1 MFRRQNNCT
10 NHCNNTAIRSATC
23 RAASAGNSVRYLAA
37 EAKALNDMGAAAA
50 DDRLGKSSGGAAP
63 AAAAADDDDVF
74 EAETLKG
81 CAEYFKV
88 SLDDRSPKCCNT
100 ADADNDAEDGAAAC
114 FEGLGAAE
122 ALLNSDTSCGGSRL
136 DIDSASSRA
145 LHTAG
150 ILLDNNKR
158 GVEFN
163 PPRVW
168 CSGQSVHLQPSPSGT
183 SATAPREKSSVTTP
197 QASSAMLLLPP
208 PPPPPPRLLDDQ
220 RVASPHIAAW
230 SAVYLQQVQKQLQL
244 NRRHQKHTERI
255 SFQINMIR
263 HAHVSNDNR
272 QIRNKQIFTNV
283 A

>member
-1 MFRRQNNCT
+1 
-10 NHCNNTAIRSATC
+10 
-23 RAASAGNSVRYLAA
+23 
-37 EAKALNDMGAAAA
+37 MGAAAA
-50 DDRLGKSSGGAAP
+50 DDRLGKSSGAA

-74 EAETLKG
+74 EAGTLTG
-81 CAEYFKV
+81 CAEYFNV

-145 LHTAG
+145 LHTVG
-150 ILLDNNKR
+150 ILLENNKR

-168 CSGQSVHLQPSPSGT
+168 YSGQSVHLQPSPSGT

-197 QASSAMLLLPP
+197 QASSAMLLLLLLPLLP
-208 PPPPPPRLLDDQ
+208 LLDDQ

-255 SFQINMIR
+255 SFEINMIR